1 MRAYRPLRRV
11 GLIYNTDELNARLKA
26 EELRALAVEEG
37 LELVE
42 LRIEPGADGKP
53 SPEAIAPKV
62 EEAAGEGVDFLYV
75 ASSSFLMAERDR
87 LTAAALAAGL
97 PLASAYEA
105 MVVESQ
111 ALLAV
116 AARYYNVGRLAGFQ
130 AEQILLHGADPAT
143 MPIRGLDRFSY
154 LVNMET
160 ARRLGLYPPLDVLR
174 YAEIINGIPADPPPA
189 AAVPPAAP

>member
-105 MVVESQ
+105 MVVESPSP
-111 ALLAV
+111 
-116 AARYYNVGRLAGFQ
+116 
-130 AEQILLHGADPAT
+130 PAT
-143 MPIRGLDRFSY
+143 TTSAVSRAFRPSRSSSTAPIRRPCRSAAS
-154 LVNMET
+154 T
-160 ARRLGLYPPLDVLR
+160 ASPTW
-174 YAEIINGIPADPPPA
+174 
-189 AAVPPAAP
+189 